1 MKGFIMKLAICNC
14 ISGFKVVS
22 EFNSRDSLK
31 CYPED
36 QTVFLGEDIE
46 VLNYQPFFIG
56 FQTDANQKMI
66 IGDGRIT
73 APYRKF
79 MFSF

>member
-1 MKGFIMKLAICNC
+1 MAICNC

-22 EFNSRDSLK
+22 EFNTRDSLK

-46 VLNYQPFFIG
+46 VLSYQPFFIG
-56 FQTDANQKMI
+56 FQTDGNQKMI
-66 IGDGRIT
+66 PGDGRIKNN
-73 APYRKF
+73 YRKLVINF
-79 MFSF
+79 